1 MTTSRTLFPV
11 PAIPDQPTAYRNG
24 NPVSAAAAAA
34 VTPKLSGQARTVFD
48 FIKSRGEHGAT
59 DNEIMQFTGIVPNS
73 ARPRRI
79 WLKEKGFVSAK
90 TGEDGV
96 IIQRNRS
103 TVWVTTGL
111 DPVFACEEATTAE
124 GA

>member
-1 MTTSRTLFPV
+1 MSSERRLFPN
-11 PAIPDQPTAYRNG
+11 ATLSDQPTAYLNG
-24 NPVSAAAAAA
+24 DPVSAAAAAA
-34 VTPKLSGQARTVFD
+34 VTPKLSGQARTVFN
-48 FIKSRGEHGAT
+48 FIKSRGEYGAT

-79 WLKEKGFVSAK
+79 WLKEKGFVAAK